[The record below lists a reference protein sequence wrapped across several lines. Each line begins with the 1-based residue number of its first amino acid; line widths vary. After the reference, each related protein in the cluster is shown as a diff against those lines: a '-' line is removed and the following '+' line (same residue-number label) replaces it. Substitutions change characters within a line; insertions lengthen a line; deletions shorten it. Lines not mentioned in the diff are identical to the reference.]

1 MTRAED
7 QAAPSDGPD
16 PWSAYAS
23 LFAGLVLAIALLFV
37 AKDRWLINLEE
48 AAFGQET
55 AAYHGGATN
64 LCEGAAT
71 HPRCVAAFQAAGQTV
86 RARRSVLW
94 LGNSQLA
101 AVNRIGPGDRG
112 APAILHD
119 LLAARARYLVTY
131 AVPNANLPEHI
142 LTIEAVMPA
151 YRPSLVILPVTYDDI
166 REIGVRDDVAALLD
180 QPGLRARL
188 GASGYG
194 RQVLAAAGTQTD
206 GGGATA
212 NHDDPRSIRP
222 KVEAALVG
230 FLEAHS
236 DLWAKR
242 DAMRGMLGFA
252 VHTLRNKALG
262 INSQTKRAV
271 DPALYHARM
280 AMLDD
285 YMRDLRRRGVRVLLY
300 VPPYRQNVSGPYV
313 AGDYAAFKRDL
324 AGLAARNGADFADLD
339 AIVPGAEWGMV
350 TDSLFGFREYD
361 FMHFTGAGHRRLA
374 GALDARLRVMG
385 Y

>member
-1 MTRAED
+1 
-7 QAAPSDGPD
+7 
-16 PWSAYAS
+16 
-23 LFAGLVLAIALLFV
+23 
-37 AKDRWLINLEE
+37 LINVAE
-48 AAFGQET
+48 AAYGQET
-55 AAYHGGATN
+55 AAYRGGATN

-71 HPRCVAAFQAAGQTV
+71 HPRCAAAYQAAGQAA
-86 RARRSVLW
+86 RARGSVLW

-119 LLAARARYLVTY
+119 RLAARGRYLVTY

-142 LTIEAVMPA
+142 LTIEAVIPA
-151 YRPSLVILPVTYDDI
+151 YNPDVVILPVTYDDI
-166 REIGVRDDVAALLD
+166 REIGLRDDVAALLD

-188 GASGYG
+188 GASEHG
-194 RQVLAAAGTQTD
+194 RDVLAAAGAA
-206 GGGATA
+206 GTA
-212 NHDDPRSIRP
+212 PASQAEDPRSIRP
-222 KVEAALVG
+222 RVERALVG
-230 FLEAHS
+230 TLEAHS

-252 VHTLRNKALG
+252 IHTLRNKALG

-271 DPALYHARM
+271 DPALYRARM
-280 AMLDD
+280 EMLDD
-285 YMRDLRRRGVRVLLY
+285 YLADLRARGVRVLLY

-313 AGDYAAFKRDL
+313 EADYAQFKRDL
-324 AGLAARNGADFADLD
+324 AGAAARHGADFADLD
-339 AIVPGAEWGMV
+339 AIVPGPEWGMV

-361 FMHFTGAGHRRLA
+361 FMHFTGAGHRRLV
-374 GALDARLRVMG
+374 GAMDAKLRTMG